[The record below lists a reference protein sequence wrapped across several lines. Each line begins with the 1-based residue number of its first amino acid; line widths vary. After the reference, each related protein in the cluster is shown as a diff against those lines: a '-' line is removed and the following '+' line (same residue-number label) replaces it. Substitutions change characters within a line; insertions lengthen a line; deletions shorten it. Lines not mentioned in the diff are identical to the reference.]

1 MWVIFVTEPIS
12 IFTVRPT
19 NLNTTL
25 QMWEKCSKHLHFSY
39 TFFSRYLEQP
49 SKHLKKFVKPMKVK
63 LRIKMSHWP
72 KIPHRYAGPPKLL
85 TFWCHT
91 HYCFMRK
98 STEHSWFRQK
108 MSLYRILSLNILV
121 LFSKINNGLLKI
133 VTRFNVTKWKLH
145 CTRILWR
152 FKEGDTK

>member
-1 MWVIFVTEPIS
+1 MPKSFQCHPKLISEVIPTSFKIQSKSGTSKFMGQLSLLKFILQETKEKPI
-12 IFTVRPT
+12 
-19 NLNTTL
+19 
-25 QMWEKCSKHLHFSY
+25 KDG
-39 TFFSRYLEQP
+39 YL
-49 SKHLKKFVKPMKVK
+49 MT
-63 LRIKMSHWP
+63 
-72 KIPHRYAGPPKLL
+72 GPPKLL
-85 TFWCHT
+85 TFRCHT

-121 LFSKINNGLLKI
+121 LFSKIDNGLLKI